1 MENLDRDILKYLQ
14 RTTALSVGDLAD
26 RVGISK
32 SACWRRVRKLKRDG
46 IIKDRINLLEAN
58 ALGRSPF
65 L

>member
-14 RTTALSVGDLAD
+14 RTTTLSVGDLAD

-46 IIKDRINLLEAN
+46 IIEDQINLLEAN